1 MKREYTVSEKQINL
15 KNFLFMKK
23 PLFYLIAAVTMLLA
37 ASCTNQDAG
46 KTSLEKKLN
55 QKMSEMSEV
64 AEIGSVEYTIEK
76 VVKAS
81 DDAEWYKLGDRK
93 ILFKCTAYLKAGID
107 MSKFDATKVSI
118 NEEQKS
124 IVLTLPKAELLSF
137 NMPPEKAVLAY
148 EKVATFRSNFSASDR
163 NKLLQLGE
171 KDIREDVPNLGIL
184 ADAEKNASS
193 FFKALLGQLGFEMV
207 TIKFE

>member
-1 MKREYTVSEKQINL
+1 
-15 KNFLFMKK
+15 MKK
-23 PLFYLIAAVTMLLA
+23 RLFYLIAAVTMLLA
-37 ASCTNQDAG
+37 VSCTNQDAG

-64 AEIGSVEYTIEK
+64 AELGSVEYTIEK

>member
-1 MKREYTVSEKQINL
+1 
-15 KNFLFMKK
+15 MKK
-23 PLFYLIAAVTMLLA
+23 RLFYLIAAVTMLLA
-37 ASCTNQDAG
+37 VSCTNQDAG

-64 AEIGSVEYTIEK
+64 AELGSVEYTIEK

-193 FFKALLGQLGFEMV
+193 FFKALLGQLGFEMA

>member
-1 MKREYTVSEKQINL
+1 
-15 KNFLFMKK
+15 MKK

-37 ASCTNQDAG
+37 VSCTNQDAG

-64 AEIGSVEYTIEK
+64 AELGSVEYTIEK

-107 MSKFDATKVSI
+107 MSKFDATKVSV

-171 KDIREDVPNLGIL
+171 KDIREDVPNLGIIS
-184 ADAEKNASS
+184 DAEKNASS

>member
-1 MKREYTVSEKQINL
+1 
-15 KNFLFMKK
+15 MKK
-23 PLFYLIAAVTMLLA
+23 TLFYLIAAVTMLLA
-37 ASCTNQDAG
+37 VSCTNQDTG

-64 AEIGSVEYTIEK
+64 AELGSVEYTIEK

-184 ADAEKNASS
+184 ADADKNASS
-193 FFKALLGQLGFEMV
+193 FFKTLLGQLGFEMV

>member
-1 MKREYTVSEKQINL
+1 
-15 KNFLFMKK
+15 MKK
-23 PLFYLIAAVTMLLA
+23 RLFYLIAAVTMLLA
-37 ASCTNQDAG
+37 VSCTNQDAG

-64 AEIGSVEYTIEK
+64 AELGSVEYTIEK

-171 KDIREDVPNLGIL
+171 KDIREDVLNLGIL

-193 FFKALLGQLGFEMV
+193 FFKALLGQLGFEMA

>member
-1 MKREYTVSEKQINL
+1 
-15 KNFLFMKK
+15 MKK
-23 PLFYLIAAVTMLLA
+23 PLFYLIAAVTMFLA
-37 ASCTNQDAG
+37 VSCTNQDAG

-64 AEIGSVEYTIEK
+64 AELGSVEYTIEK

-107 MSKFDATKVSI
+107 MSKFDASKVSI

-184 ADAEKNASS
+184 SDAEKNASS
-193 FFKALLGQLGFEMV
+193 FFKALLGQLGFEVV

>member
-1 MKREYTVSEKQINL
+1 
-15 KNFLFMKK
+15 MKK

-37 ASCTNQDAG
+37 VSCTNQDAG
-46 KTSLEKKLN
+46 KTSLEKKMN

-64 AEIGSVEYTIEK
+64 AELGSVEYTIEK

-81 DDAEWYKLGDRK
+81 DDAEWYKMGDRK

-107 MSKFDATKVSI
+107 MSKFDATKAII

-148 EKVATFRSNFSASDR
+148 EKVATFRSNFSVSDR